1 MTKTLKE
8 VFSEEN
14 IHLDDGK
21 FIQLKNGKAGFGLEL
36 IGIKDNKLILVGHYN
51 WQVYEIDYNSIENKG
66 KLLGV
71 RLADVKE
78 NPEILLED
86 AKFMTVKEI
95 EQALGHK
102 VIVSKY

>member
-1 MTKTLKE
+1 MIKTLNE
-8 VFSEEN
+8 VFAEEN
-14 IHLDDGK
+14 VRLDDDK
-21 FIQLKNGKAGFGLEL
+21 FIQWNGKAGFGLEL
-36 IGIKDNKLILVGHYN
+36 IGVKDNKLILVGNYN

-66 KLLGV
+66 KLLGAT
-71 RLADVKE
+71 LADVKE

-86 AKFMTVKEI
+86 AKVMTVKEI